1 MKSQA
6 TRLLCK
12 SLVLIVLLTALFVV
26 YLLFKPGSPAWVTL
40 VDNLVQGLLEGVGLF
55 LTLPLFL
62 QRSQQRMHA
71 PESSRS
77 RPAPSQRTQR
87 WGPLLLGLGILSYI
101 IGPTIWTYTE
111 NIAHLAVLF
120 PSWADAGFLGSYPF
134 VLLPSS
140 ACRYANTHCPG
151 RIDDHGGHRDL

>member
-62 QRSQQRMHA
+62 QRHHRRMPG

-77 RPAPSQRTQR
+77 RSVPSPTTQR
-87 WGPLLLGLGILSYI
+87 WVPLLLGLGILSYLI
-101 IGPTIWTYTE
+101 
-111 NIAHLAVLF
+111 
-120 PSWADAGFLGSYPF
+120 
-134 VLLPSS
+134 
-140 ACRYANTHCPG
+140 
-151 RIDDHGGHRDL
+151 